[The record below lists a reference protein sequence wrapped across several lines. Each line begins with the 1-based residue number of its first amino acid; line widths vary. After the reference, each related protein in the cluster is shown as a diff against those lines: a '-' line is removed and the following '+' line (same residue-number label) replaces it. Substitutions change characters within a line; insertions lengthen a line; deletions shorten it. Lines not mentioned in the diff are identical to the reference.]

1 MKKLES
7 GKSYKLTDLFKDDRH
22 IIIPDLQRDYCWGDY
37 KDEKGK
43 PAELVSGFLDNLSA
57 ICKEEREIKLGMIYA
72 YEYPKGSNRI
82 YLCDGQQRITTLFLL
97 LGMIHKNIE
106 NKNIEKFLISEY
118 ELTDDQEPRLL
129 YAIRETTLY
138 FLSDLVCN
146 FFLTNTVTKVSE
158 IKKPLTKWYF
168 NEYNLDP
175 TIQSMISAME
185 IIENK
190 LSDLGDLEKL
200 AEFLLNKIEFFY
212 FDMKNRE
219 TGEDMFVVINTT
231 GEPLTATENIKPI
244 LIGNIENDEKRKT
257 ASDLWEK
264 WEKWFWMNKGDSE
277 HEADQGLNSFFVYY
291 WQIKLL
297 QEKQWK
303 DKKPYDINPF
313 QIFTQYSEIEAN
325 EETDFSILLDD
336 INNAKSITEID
347 KYFFAYQKLF
357 DDFQE
362 KANQDVLNSIKSL
375 NYKKANCLRELP
387 INVVLPLIQFKIKYP
402 EESITPFLRR
412 LRKNYYDGLWDK
424 RNENY
429 INWRHLIQLI
439 DKSTSI
445 ENLFCFSDNSNFK
458 NISGVLNNNI
468 ENWYNTEE
476 QLKDE
481 LKKENSILIETIE
494 DHQDF
499 MGDLRFFLF
508 EVNQSGNNIN
518 CNVLNKYYNNFKNTI
533 DRIRVKDDSKP
544 VLSNYVRLL
553 LLMNNCNKV
562 GHLWKCS
569 WDFEGVLF
577 STLSTNRNYLR
588 KTDIKELCSLEKEE
602 KIISFCKERISTK
615 IKEIDSI
622 NLENFSTEK
631 FIKWWLILKV
641 LNAEKENCCISY
653 YDGDGTGIAAY
664 RDKDSNKLL
673 PSEEFS
679 LSNSI
684 CGFGVRS
691 GFGAGNTVRTTTLE
705 FWLNSNAIDTPFTDV
720 AFDPN
725 YWTKE
730 QIQKN
735 QDKID
740 ELIAEVENW

>member
-1 MKKLES
+1 MES
-7 GKSYKLTDLFKDDRH
+7 LKSGHSYKLTDLFTDNRH

-43 PAELVSGFLDNLSA
+43 PSELVSGFINSLNT
-57 ICKEEREIKLGMIYA
+57 IFEEKREIKLGMIYA
-72 YEYPKGSNRI
+72 YEYPKDSNRI

-97 LGMIHKNIE
+97 LGMINRHIE
-106 NKNIEKFLISEY
+106 NEEIKNFLISKF
-118 ELTDDQEPRLL
+118 ELTDDKEPRLQ
-129 YAIRETTLY
+129 YAIRESTLY

-146 FFLTNTVTKVSE
+146 FFLENKNSKSSE
-158 IKKPLTKWYF
+158 IKSQSWYF
-168 NEYNLDP
+168 NEYDLDP
-175 TIQSMISAME
+175 TIQSLISAIQ

-190 LSDLGDLEKL
+190 LSDYEKSKDF
-200 AEFLLNKIEFFY
+200 AGFANFAKFLLEDIKFFY
-212 FDMKNRE
+212 FDMKDRE

-244 LIGNIENDEKRKT
+244 LIGNIENVEKRKT
-257 ASDLWEK
+257 ASDFWEK
-264 WEKWFWMNKGDSE
+264 WEKWFWINKPDSE

-303 DKKPYDINPF
+303 DKKSYDINPF

-325 EETDFSILLDD
+325 EENDFAIILDE
-336 INNAKSITEID
+336 INKAKSITEID
-347 KYFFAYQKLF
+347 KYFFAYQNLF

-362 KANQDVLNSIKSL
+362 KINQNVLNSIIKTL
-375 NYKKANCLRELP
+375 DYKKANFLRQLP
-387 INVVLPLIQFKIKYP
+387 INLALPLIQFKIKYP

-412 LRKNYYDGLWDK
+412 LRKNYYDQQWEK
-424 RNENY
+424 RKENY

-439 DKSTSI
+439 EKSTSI

-458 NISGVLNNNI
+458 NITGITNNNI

-481 LKKENSILIETIE
+481 LKKENSLLIENIE

-499 MGDLRFFLF
+499 MGDISFFLF
-508 EVNQSGNNIN
+508 EVHKSEPIIN
-518 CNVLNKYYNNFKNTI
+518 CFNLEKYFNNYTNTI

-544 VLSNYVRLL
+544 LLVNYLRLL
-553 LLMNNCNKV
+553 LLMNNCNKI

-569 WDFEGVLF
+569 SDFEGVLF

-588 KTDIKELCSLEKEE
+588 KTDIKELCLIEKEE
-602 KIISFCKERISTK
+602 KIISFCKERISLK
-615 IKEIDSI
+615 IKEIDCF
-622 NLENFSTEK
+622 NLEQFSTEK
-631 FIKWWLILKV
+631 YIKCWLVLKV
-641 LNAEKENCCISY
+641 LNAEKENFCISY
-653 YDGDGTGIAAY
+653 EEGAGIAAY
-664 RDKDSNKLL
+664 KEKDSNKLL
-673 PSEEFS
+673 STDEFA

-691 GFGAGNTVRTTTLE
+691 GFGAGNIVRTASQESWQNT
-705 FWLNSNAIDTPFTDV
+705 NIINTPFTDIT
-720 AFDPN
+720 FDPISR
-725 YWTKE
+725 TTG

-735 QDKID
+735 
-740 ELIAEVENW
+740 